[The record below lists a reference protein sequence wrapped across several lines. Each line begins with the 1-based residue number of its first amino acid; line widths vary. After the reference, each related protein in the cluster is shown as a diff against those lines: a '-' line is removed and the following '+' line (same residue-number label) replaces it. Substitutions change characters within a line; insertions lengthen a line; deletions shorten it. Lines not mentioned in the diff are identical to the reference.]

1 MGEMVGSNSNTV
13 GKGNRLT
20 AIVKNS
26 EISRA
31 FQGWNFDN

>member
-13 GKGNRLT
+13 GKETTDSDRL
-20 AIVKNS
+20 KNS